1 MQGKEYLNILELLR
15 KGWDKDAH
23 CLPFDLICILK
34 RLSGFGYGN

>member
-1 MQGKEYLNILELLR
+1 MEYLKILELLP

-23 CLPFDLICILK
+23 CLPFYLICIWI